1 HNGGTVG
8 PDRCG
13 GSKTVLFTVTNFCGT
28 ATCSATFTVTAPASV
43 TLNCPVSTTVAA
55 CQTQAQVTA
64 AYNAWLATA
73 SGSGGCDGQL
83 SNNSDGAPSNCGG
96 AKTVTF
102 TYTNSCSATQT
113 CAATFT
119 VTAPASVTLNCP
131 VSTTVAACQT
141 QAQVTAAYNAW
152 LATASANG
160 GCAGGLSNNSTG
172 APSNCGGAKTV
183 TFTYTNSCT
192 ATQTCAAT
200 FTVTAPASVTLNCPV
215 STTVAACQTQ
225 AQVT

>member
-43 TLNCPVSTTVAA
+43 TLHCPTSTTVAA

-73 SGSGGCDGQL
+73 SGSGGC
-83 SNNSDGAPSNCGG
+83 GG
-96 AKTVTF
+96 T
-102 TYTNSCSATQT
+102 
-113 CAATFT
+113 
-119 VTAPASVTLNCP
+119 
-131 VSTTVAACQT
+131 
-141 QAQVTAAYNAW
+141 
-152 LATASANG
+152 
-160 GCAGGLSNNSTG
+160 LSNNSTG

-183 TFTYTNSCT
+183 TFTYTNSCS
-192 ATQTCAAT
+192 ARQTCAET
-200 FTVTAPASVTLNCPV
+200 FTVTAPTSVTLNCAPN
-215 STTVAACQTQ
+215 TTFPAALTQ
-225 AQVT
+225 QQVDNAFT